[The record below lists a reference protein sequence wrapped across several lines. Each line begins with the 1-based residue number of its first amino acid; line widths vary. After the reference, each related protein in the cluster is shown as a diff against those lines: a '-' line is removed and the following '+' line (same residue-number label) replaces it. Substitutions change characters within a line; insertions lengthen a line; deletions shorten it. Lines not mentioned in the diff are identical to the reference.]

1 MMKKYHDLTSEE
13 AKVLLH
19 KGTEVPGTGEY
30 EHLKDPGVFLCRQC
44 DQPLYLSKDKFASG
58 CGWPSFDDELPH
70 AVARTTDADGRR
82 TEITCT
88 RCGGH
93 LGHVF
98 IGEGLTDK
106 NTRHCVNSLSLRFI
120 SAHDEKGNE
129 RAYFAGGCF
138 WGVEARMRPFRGIVS
153 TRVGYMGGNTV
164 SPTYQDVC
172 SGMTGHA
179 EALEVLF
186 DPKQT
191 SYEQVAKLFF
201 EIHDPTEINRQGPDI
216 GSQYRS
222 ALYYL
227 TEQQKQIAE
236 DLVAQ
241 LKKNGY
247 AVATAILPATMF
259 YPAEA
264 YHQDYYTKTGKE
276 PYCHIHTRRF

>member
-82 TEITCT
+82 TEITCS

-138 WGVEARMRPFRGIVS
+138 WGVEARIRPMRGIVA
-153 TRVGYMGGNTV
+153 TRVGYMGGHTV

-191 SYEQVAKLFF
+191 SYEQVAKLFLKF
-201 EIHDPTEINRQGPDI
+201 TI
-216 GSQYRS
+216 
-222 ALYYL
+222 
-227 TEQQKQIAE
+227 QQKSTVRVRIEALSI
-236 DLVAQ
+236 DLPYSISPNSKSRS
-241 LKKNGY
+241 LK
-247 AVATAILPATMF
+247 I
-259 YPAEA
+259 
-264 YHQDYYTKTGKE
+264 
-276 PYCHIHTRRF
+276 